1 MTIRLWGNHIAGP
14 VLAVIAIFFVIAS
27 AAIGGDATLAAK
39 MVKWSA
45 WLTGIA
51 TVLLMFVAQYDAWRE
66 TDRELDREKAKNE
79 AQPHMDIRMKNVV
92 PFSHDGST
100 MTDMFLYVELV
111 LEEPSQVAI
120 NSFTL
125 DVSDQGQCIP
135 LNATDDVREW
145 QWIRG
150 GNFKNGVVDV
160 EPLIKELTQRGDPVR
175 GWIHFPMPGLSKAL
189 LQGSVLTLKINCEH
203 GTCYF
208 GIDSARIK
216 IDPSVKGLMWK
227 RPKIHETA

>member
-100 MTDMFLYVELV
+100 
-111 LEEPSQVAI
+111 
-120 NSFTL
+120 
-125 DVSDQGQCIP
+125 
-135 LNATDDVREW
+135 
-145 QWIRG
+145 
-150 GNFKNGVVDV
+150 
-160 EPLIKELTQRGDPVR
+160 
-175 GWIHFPMPGLSKAL
+175 
-189 LQGSVLTLKINCEH
+189 
-203 GTCYF
+203 
-208 GIDSARIK
+208 
-216 IDPSVKGLMWK
+216 
-227 RPKIHETA
+227 